1 VPIELTEDERSL
13 LAATDRFIER
23 EMKPSIGTYV
33 REHQF
38 PTPIV
43 KAFAAAGL
51 MGVAYDPAFDGG
63 GLGAR
68 GAALLSARLAETEPG
83 FAAIFLCNSAPMT
96 VLARFGSEQIKQ
108 EWLAPLC
115 RGETLAS
122 FGVTEPHGGSD
133 VAQIQ
138 TRAREEGND
147 FVLDGSKVFSTN
159 AGTPLHG
166 VTTVVAVTDPDRG
179 PKGLS
184 TFAVPVGTPGFSIGK
199 PGRKIGWRIAPSCE
213 LFFDGCRVPKTAMVG
228 NRGDGLK
235 QILTTLAI
243 GRVLVAATALGLTRK
258 ATRLAIDYGSNR
270 KLFGRDILQN
280 QGLSFPLADI
290 LTKSYAAELM
300 IHDAAKLIDGGRP
313 FRSETSMVKLFASEL
328 AVEAAN
334 LAIQIHGGYGVFED
348 SDVSGLLG
356 EAKVLTL
363 VEGTSEIQR
372 LVIARDLSEF
382 SGWTADAYRQ

>member
-1 VPIELTEDERSL
+1 
-13 LAATDRFIER
+13 
-23 EMKPSIGTYV
+23 
-33 REHQF
+33 
-38 PTPIV
+38 
-43 KAFAAAGL
+43 
-51 MGVAYDPAFDGG
+51 
-63 GLGAR
+63 
-68 GAALLSARLAETEPG
+68 
-83 FAAIFLCNSAPMT
+83 MT
-96 VLARFGSEQIKQ
+96 VLARFGSDRIKQ
-108 EWLAPLC
+108 EWLGPLC

-133 VAQIQ
+133 VAQIK
-138 TRAREEGND
+138 TRAREDGD
-147 FVLDGSKVFSTN
+147 CFVLDGSKVFSTN

-166 VTTVVAVTDPDRG
+166 VTTVVAVTDPDNG

-184 TFAVPVGTPGFSIGK
+184 TFAVTVGTPGFSIGK

-258 ATRLAIDYGSNR
+258 ATRLAIGYGSNR

-290 LTKSYAAELM
+290 LKCYAAELM
-300 IHDAAKLIDGGRP
+300 IQDTAKLIDEGRP
-313 FRSETSMVKLFASEL
+313 FRSETSMVKLFASEM
-328 AVEAAN
+328 AVEAAD
-334 LAIQIHGGYGVFED
+334 LAIQIHGGYGVFEEY
-348 SDVSGLLG
+348 DVSGLIG

-363 VEGTSEIQR
+363 VERTSEIQR
-372 LVIARDLSEF
+372 LVIARDLLEF
-382 SGWTADAYRQ
+382 

>member
-1 VPIELTEDERSL
+1 MSIDLTEDETSL
-13 LAATDRFIER
+13 LAAADRFIEK
-23 EMKPSIGTYV
+23 EMKPSIGPYV

-43 KAFAAAGL
+43 KAFAEAGF
-51 MGVAYDPAFDGG
+51 MGVAYDQAFDGG

-68 GAALLSARLAETEPG
+68 GASLLSTRLAETEPG

-96 VLARFGSEQIKQ
+96 VLARFGSDRIKQ
-108 EWLAPLC
+108 QCLGPLC
-115 RGETLAS
+115 RGETIAS

-133 VAQIQ
+133 VAQIK
-138 TRAREEGND
+138 TRARDDGDD

-166 VTTVVAVTDPDRG
+166 VTTVIAVTDPDKG

-184 TFAVPVGTPGFSIGK
+184 TFAIPVGTPGFSIGK

-213 LFFDGCRVPKTAMVG
+213 LFFDGCRIPKNSMIG

-235 QILTTLAI
+235 QILSTLAI

-258 ATRLAIDYGSNR
+258 ATRLAIDYGSN
-270 KLFGRDILQN
+270 KNLFERDILQN

-290 LTKSYAAELM
+290 LTKCYAAQLM
-300 IHDAAKLIDGGRP
+300 IQDAATLIDEGRP
-313 FRSETSMVKLFASEL
+313 FKGETSMVKLFASEM
-328 AVEAAN
+328 AVEAAT
-334 LAIQIHGGYGVFED
+334 LAIQVHGGYGAFEEYE
-348 SDVSGLLG
+348 VSGLLG

-372 LVIARDLSEF
+372 LVIARDLLEF
-382 SGWTADAYRQ
+382 

>member
-1 VPIELTEDERSL
+1 MPIDLTEDETSL
-13 LAATDRFIER
+13 LAATDRFIDR
-23 EMKPSIGTYV
+23 EMKPVIGNYV

-38 PTPIV
+38 PTPVV
-43 KAFAAAGL
+43 KAFAEAGF

-96 VLARFGSEQIKQ
+96 VLARFGSDHIKQ
-108 EWLAPLC
+108 EWFGPLC
-115 RGETLAS
+115 RGEMLAS

-133 VAQIQ
+133 VARIK
-138 TRAREEGND
+138 TRAREDGND

-166 VTTVVAVTDPDRG
+166 VTTVVAVTDPDKG
-179 PKGLS
+179 AAGLS
-184 TFAVPVGTPGFSIGK
+184 TFAVPVGTPGFSIGR
-199 PGRKIGWRIAPSCE
+199 PGRKIGWRIAPSSE
-213 LFFDGCRVPKTAMVG
+213 LFFDGCRVPKTSMIG

-258 ATRLAIDYGSNR
+258 ATRLAIGYGSGR
-270 KLFGRDILQN
+270 KLFGHDILQN

-290 LTKSYAAELM
+290 VTKCYAAELM
-300 IHDAAKLIDGGRP
+300 IHDAAKRIDDGRP
-313 FRSETSMVKLFASEL
+313 FRGETSMVKLFSTEM
-328 AVEAAN
+328 AVEAAI
-334 LAIQIHGGYGVFED
+334 LAIQIHGGYGVFEEY
-348 SDVSGLLG
+348 DVSGLLG

-372 LVIARDLSEF
+372 LVIARGLSEF
-382 SGWTADAYRQ
+382 

>member
-1 VPIELTEDERSL
+1 MPIELTEDETSL
-13 LAATDRFIER
+13 LSAVDRFIER
-23 EMKPSIGTYV
+23 EMNPAIGGYV

-43 KAFAAAGL
+43 KAFAEAGF

-68 GAALLSARLAETEPG
+68 GAALLAARLAETEPG

-96 VLARFGSEQIKQ
+96 VLARFGSDRIKQ

-133 VAQIQ
+133 VAQIK
-138 TRAREEGND
+138 TRAREDGND

-166 VTTVVAVTDPDRG
+166 VTTVVAVTDPDKG

-213 LFFDGCRVPKTAMVG
+213 LFFDGCRMPKTSMVG

-258 ATRLAIDYGSNR
+258 ATRLAIGYGSNR

-290 LTKSYAAELM
+290 LTKCYAAELM
-300 IHDAAKLIDGGRP
+300 IQDAAELIDQGQS
-313 FRSETSMVKLFASEL
+313 FRAETSMVKLFATEM
-328 AVEAAN
+328 AVEAAA
-334 LAIQIHGGYGVFED
+334 LAIQIHGGYGVFEEY
-348 SDVSGLLG
+348 DVSGLLG

-372 LVIARDLSEF
+372 LVIARDLLEF
-382 SGWTADAYRQ
+382 

>member
-1 VPIELTEDERSL
+1 MPIELTEDETSL
-13 LAATDRFIER
+13 LAATDRFIDR
-23 EMKPSIGTYV
+23 EMKPVIGNYV

-38 PTPIV
+38 PTPVV
-43 KAFAAAGL
+43 KAFAEAGF

-63 GLGAR
+63 GLGAH

-96 VLARFGSEQIKQ
+96 VLARFGSDRIKQ
-108 EWLAPLC
+108 EWLGPLC

-133 VAQIQ
+133 VAQIK
-138 TRAREEGND
+138 TRAREDGDD

-166 VTTVVAVTDPDRG
+166 VTTVVAVTDPDKG
-179 PKGLS
+179 SKGLS

-213 LFFDGCRVPKTAMVG
+213 LFFDGCRVPKTSMVG

-243 GRVLVAATALGLTRK
+243 GRVLVAATALGLTRR
-258 ATRLAIDYGSNR
+258 ATRLAIGYGSGR
-270 KLFGRDILQN
+270 KLFGHDILQN

-290 LTKSYAAELM
+290 LTKCYAAELM
-300 IHDAAKLIDGGRP
+300 IQDAAKLIDEGRS
-313 FRSETSMVKLFASEL
+313 FRGETSMVKLFATEM
-328 AVEAAN
+328 AVEAAT
-334 LAIQIHGGYGVFED
+334 LAIQIHGGYGVFEEY
-348 SDVSGLLG
+348 DVSGLLG

-372 LVIARDLSEF
+372 LVIARDLLEF
-382 SGWTADAYRQ
+382 

>member
-1 VPIELTEDERSL
+1 MPFELTEDETSM

-23 EMKPSIGTYV
+23 EMKPVIGDYV

-38 PTPIV
+38 PTPV
-43 KAFAAAGL
+43 VQAFAKTGF
-51 MGVAYDPAFDGG
+51 MGVAYDPAYDGG

-68 GAALLSARLAETEPG
+68 GAALLAARLAEAEPG

-96 VLARFGSEQIKQ
+96 VLARFGSDRIKQ

-115 RGETLAS
+115 RGETIAS

-133 VAQIQ
+133 VAQIK
-138 TRAREEGND
+138 TRAREDGGD

-166 VTTVVAVTDPDRG
+166 VTTVVAVTDPDKG

-213 LFFDGCRVPKTAMVG
+213 LFFDGCRIPKTAMIG

-243 GRVLVAATALGLTRK
+243 GRILVASTALGLTRK
-258 ATRLAIDYGSNR
+258 ATRLAVAYGSSR
-270 KLFGRDILQN
+270 KLFGQNILQN

-290 LTKSYAAELM
+290 LTKCYAAELM
-300 IHDAAKLIDGGRP
+300 IHDAAQLVDRERP
-313 FRSETSMVKLFASEL
+313 FKGETSMVKLFATEM
-328 AVEAAN
+328 AVEAAT
-334 LAIQIHGGYGVFED
+334 LAIQIHGGYGVFEEF
-348 SDVSGLLG
+348 DVSGLLG

-372 LVIARDLSEF
+372 LVIARDLLEF
-382 SGWTADAYRQ
+382 

>member
-1 VPIELTEDERSL
+1 MPLELTEDETAL
-13 LAATDRFIER
+13 LTVVDRFIER
-23 EMKPSIGTYV
+23 DMKPSIGSCV

-43 KAFAAAGL
+43 KAFAEAGF
-51 MGVAYDPAFDGG
+51 MGVAYDPAYDGG

-96 VLARFGSEQIKQ
+96 VIARFGSDRLKQ
-108 EWLAPLC
+108 QWLGPLC
-115 RGETLAS
+115 RGETIAS

-133 VAQIQ
+133 VAQIK
-138 TRAREEGND
+138 TRAREDGDD

-166 VTTVVAVTDPDRG
+166 VTTVVAVTDPDKG

-184 TFAVPVGTPGFSIGK
+184 TFAVPVGTPGFTIGK

-213 LFFDGCRVPKTAMVG
+213 LFFDGCRIPKSAIVG

-235 QILTTLAI
+235 QILTTLSI

-270 KLFGRDILQN
+270 KLFGHDILQN

-290 LTKSYAAELM
+290 LTKCYAAELM
-300 IHDAAKLIDGGRP
+300 IQDTAKLIDEGRQ
-313 FRSETSMVKLFASEL
+313 FRGETSMVKLFASEL
-328 AVEAAN
+328 AVEAAT
-334 LAIQIHGGYGVFED
+334 LAIQIHGGYGVFEEY
-348 SDVSGLLG
+348 DVSGLLG

-372 LVIARDLSEF
+372 LVIARYLKEF
-382 SGWTADAYRQ
+382 

>member
-1 VPIELTEDERSL
+1 MAIELTEDETSL
-13 LAATDRFIER
+13 LAAADRFIDR
-23 EMKPSIGTYV
+23 EMKPSIGAYV
-33 REHQF
+33 REHEF

-43 KAFAAAGL
+43 KAFAEAGF

-108 EWLAPLC
+108 QWLGPLC

-133 VAQIQ
+133 VAQIK
-138 TRAREEGND
+138 TRAREDGDN

-166 VTTVVAVTDPDRG
+166 VTTVVAVTDPDKG

-213 LFFDGCRVPKTAMVG
+213 LFFDGCRVPRSAMVG

-235 QILTTLAI
+235 QILTTLGI
-243 GRVLVAATALGLTRK
+243 GRVLVAATALGLARK
-258 ATRLAIDYGSNR
+258 ATRLAIGYGSNR

-290 LTKSYAAELM
+290 LTKCYAAELM
-300 IHDAAKLIDGGRP
+300 IHDTAKLIDGGQP
-313 FRSETSMVKLFASEL
+313 FRSETSMVKLFSSEL

-334 LAIQIHGGYGVFED
+334 LAVQIHGGYGVFED
-348 SDVSGLLG
+348 YDVSGLIG

-372 LVIARDLSEF
+372 LVIARDLAEF
-382 SGWTADAYRQ
+382 

>member
-1 VPIELTEDERSL
+1 MPIELTEDETSL
-13 LAATDRFIER
+13 LAATDRFIDR
-23 EMKPSIGTYV
+23 EMKPVIGNYV

-38 PTPIV
+38 PTPVV
-43 KAFAAAGL
+43 KAFAEAGF

-96 VLARFGSEQIKQ
+96 VLARFGSDQIKQ
-108 EWLAPLC
+108 EWLGPLC
-115 RGETLAS
+115 RGEMLAS

-133 VAQIQ
+133 VAQIK
-138 TRAREEGND
+138 TRAREDGND

-166 VTTVVAVTDPDRG
+166 VTTVVAVTDPDKG
-179 PKGLS
+179 AAGLS

-199 PGRKIGWRIAPSCE
+199 PGRKIGWRIAPSSE
-213 LFFDGCRVPKTAMVG
+213 LFFDGCRVPKTSMIG

-258 ATRLAIDYGSNR
+258 ATRLAIGYGSGR
-270 KLFGRDILQN
+270 KLFGHDILQN

-290 LTKSYAAELM
+290 VTKCYAAELM
-300 IHDAAKLIDGGRP
+300 IHDAAKRIDDGRP
-313 FRSETSMVKLFASEL
+313 FRGETSMVKLFSTEM
-328 AVEAAN
+328 AVEAAS
-334 LAIQIHGGYGVFED
+334 LAIQIHGGYGVFEEY
-348 SDVSGLLG
+348 DVSGLLG

-372 LVIARDLSEF
+372 LVIARGLSEF
-382 SGWTADAYRQ
+382 

>member
-1 VPIELTEDERSL
+1 MPIELTEDETSL
-13 LAATDRFIER
+13 LAVADRFIER
-23 EMKPSIGTYV
+23 EMRPSIGAYV

-38 PTPIV
+38 PTAIV
-43 KAFAAAGL
+43 GAFAKAGF

-68 GAALLSARLAETEPG
+68 GAALLAARLAETEPG

-96 VLARFGSEQIKQ
+96 VLARFGSEEIKQ
-108 EWLAPLC
+108 QWLGPLC

-133 VAQIQ
+133 VAQIK
-138 TRAREEGND
+138 TRAREDGDD

-166 VTTVVAVTDPDRG
+166 VTTVVAVTDPDKG

-213 LFFDGCRVPKTAMVG
+213 LFFDGCRVPKSAMVG

-243 GRVLVAATALGLTRK
+243 GRVLVAATALGLARK
-258 ATRLAIDYGSNR
+258 ATRLAVGYGSSR

-290 LTKSYAAELM
+290 VTKCYAAELM
-300 IHDAAKLIDGGRP
+300 IQDTAKLIDGGRP

-328 AVEAAN
+328 AVEAAA
-334 LAIQIHGGYGVFED
+334 LAIQIHGGYGVFEEYE
-348 SDVSGLLG
+348 VAGLLG
-356 EAKVLTL
+356 EARVLTL

-372 LVIARDLSEF
+372 LVIARDLLEF
-382 SGWTADAYRQ
+382 

>member
-1 VPIELTEDERSL
+1 MPIELTEDETSL

-43 KAFAAAGL
+43 KAFAKGGF

-68 GAALLSARLAETEPG
+68 GAALLSARLAEAEPG

-96 VLARFGSEQIKQ
+96 VLARFGSDRIKQ
-108 EWLAPLC
+108 QWLAPLC

-133 VAQIQ
+133 VAQIK
-138 TRAREEGND
+138 TRAREDGND

-166 VTTVVAVTDPDRG
+166 VTTVVAVTDPEKG
-179 PKGLS
+179 SKGLS

-228 NRGDGLK
+228 NPGDGLK

-258 ATRLAIDYGSNR
+258 ATRLAISYASNR
-270 KLFGRDILQN
+270 KLFGRGILQN

-290 LTKSYAAELM
+290 LTKCYAAELM
-300 IHDAAKLIDGGRP
+300 IQDAAKLIDGGRP
-313 FRSETSMVKLFASEL
+313 FRSETSMVKLFATEL
-328 AVEAAN
+328 AIEAAA
-334 LAIQIHGGYGVFED
+334 LAIQTHGGYGVFEEYE
-348 SDVSGLLG
+348 VSGLMG

-372 LVIARDLSEF
+372 LVIARDLLEF
-382 SGWTADAYRQ
+382 

>member
-1 VPIELTEDERSL
+1 MPIELTEDETSL
-13 LAATDRFIER
+13 LAATDRFIGR

-43 KAFAAAGL
+43 KAFAKAGF

-68 GAALLSARLAETEPG
+68 GAALLSARLAEAEPG

-96 VLARFGSEQIKQ
+96 VLARFGSERIKQ
-108 EWLAPLC
+108 QWLAPLC

-133 VAQIQ
+133 VAQIK
-138 TRAREEGND
+138 TRAREDGND

-166 VTTVVAVTDPDRG
+166 VTTVVAVTDPDKG

-258 ATRLAIDYGSNR
+258 ATRLAIAYGSNR

-290 LTKSYAAELM
+290 MTKCYAAELM
-300 IHDAAKLIDGGRP
+300 ISGCRETDRWRTAVSQRDLDGQAVRLRTGGRG
-313 FRSETSMVKLFASEL
+313 RRAR
-328 AVEAAN
+328 
-334 LAIQIHGGYGVFED
+334 H
-348 SDVSGLLG
+348 SDPRWLWGIRRV
-356 EAKVLTL
+356 
-363 VEGTSEIQR
+363 
-372 LVIARDLSEF
+372 
-382 SGWTADAYRQ
+382 

>member
-1 VPIELTEDERSL
+1 MAIELTEDETSL
-13 LAATDRFIER
+13 LAAADRFIDR
-23 EMKPSIGTYV
+23 EMKPSIGAYV
-33 REHQF
+33 RAHEF

-43 KAFAAAGL
+43 KAFAEAGF

-63 GLGAR
+63 GFGAR

-108 EWLAPLC
+108 QWLGPLC

-133 VAQIQ
+133 VAQIK
-138 TRAREEGND
+138 TRACEDGDN

-166 VTTVVAVTDPDRG
+166 VTTVVAVTDPDKG
-179 PKGLS
+179 AKGLS

-213 LFFDGCRVPKTAMVG
+213 LFFDGCRVPKSAMVG

-258 ATRLAIDYGSNR
+258 ATRLAISYASNR
-270 KLFGRDILQN
+270 KLFGRGILQN

-290 LTKSYAAELM
+290 LTKCYAAELM
-300 IHDAAKLIDGGRP
+300 IHDTAKLIDEGQP
-313 FRSETSMVKLFASEL
+313 FRSETSMVKLFSSEL

-334 LAIQIHGGYGVFED
+334 LGVQIHGGYGVFED
-348 SDVSGLLG
+348 YDVSGLIG

-372 LVIARDLSEF
+372 LVIARDLAEF
-382 SGWTADAYRQ
+382 